1 MDRFISSK
9 VGRTIEGVAVAV
21 LMPAASPGSEG
32 YPEAAPKG
40 PLVTV
45 GFVGLGAMGE
55 AMARS
60 LRKAGFDVTATVHR
74 RREALER
81 LRADGVA
88 EAADPAALARECDA
102 VVISVPDAPD
112 VEDVL
117 FAPRGVAAGA
127 KSGLLVIDA
136 STISP
141 VASRRFGERLAER
154 GIEFVDAPVSGGPA
168 RAREGSLTIMVGA
181 SPAAFARA
189 EPILRAMGRPHH
201 LGPVGM
207 GETVKLVNQIIIA
220 NVMIAN
226 VEGLMFARRAGAD
239 LAAVRNVL
247 ASATASNYLLT
258 EWLPKTWLA
267 GTFSGGF
274 ALDLLRKDIAAALDA
289 ARASSLPMPATG
301 LAYQLYTTRSAEGD
315 GALDYSA
322 IAKAYEWNGDTAA
335 AGSHPQES
343 GSQ

>member
-1 MDRFISSK
+1 VIAR
-9 VGRTIEGVAVAV
+9 
-21 LMPAASPGSEG
+21 
-32 YPEAAPKG
+32 
-40 PLVTV
+40 V

-60 LRKAGFDVTATVHR
+60 LRKAGLDVFASVHR
-74 RREALER
+74 HRDALER
-81 LRADGVA
+81 LRADGVR
-88 EAADPAALARECDA
+88 EAADPASLARDAEA

-117 FAPRGVAAGA
+117 FAVRGVAAGA
-127 KSGLLVIDA
+127 KAGLLVIDT

-141 VASRRFGERLAER
+141 VASRRFAERLAER

-168 RAREGSLTIMVGA
+168 RAQDGTLTIMVGA
-181 SPAAFARA
+181 SPAAFSRA
-189 EPILRAMGRPHH
+189 EPVLRAMGTPHH

-226 VEGLMFARRAGAD
+226 VEGLSFAQRAGAD
-239 LAAVRNVL
+239 LGIVREVL
-247 ASATASNYLLT
+247 ASATASNYLLE
-258 EWLPKTWLA
+258 EWLPKTWLG

-274 ALDLLRKDIAAALDA
+274 ALDLLRKDLAAALDT
-289 ARASSLPMPATG
+289 ARAASLPMPATA
-301 LAYQLYTTRSAEGD
+301 LAHQLYTTRSAEGD

-322 IAKAYEWNGDTAA
+322 IAKAYEWNVGDAA
-335 AGSHPQES
+335 AANDGNQGSGGQQEDPRRGRRVRDPS
-343 GSQ
+343 NLAL